1 MPSAHK
7 SCIPA
12 MSLVVFGL
20 LVTGEPGVAQS
31 QASPQLS
38 PATLVKSVI
47 YNEMHPLSVSTVHW
61 KYRLEKTSDGKQE
74 TRTVIETQSGS
85 LDRLLAIAGKPL
97 TEGQQAEEAR
107 RIFRFSHSPEE
118 QRKAEQARQ
127 KDSDQCNA
135 IFKMIPDAFNF
146 QQTGQS
152 GDAVRLSFTPNPQ
165 FRPPSREGKVFQHMT
180 GEMWV
185 SASQKR
191 LIAIDGRLT
200 SDVKF
205 GGGLL
210 GHLEKGGQFMV
221 KRAEVAP
228 NDWEVTELT
237 VNMQG
242 KALLFKSI
250 SVQQKE
256 LHSNFERMPN
266 DISIADA
273 AGLLLKQT
281 LVASKR

>member
-1 MPSAHK
+1 MAAHK
-7 SCIPA
+7 LCIPV
-12 MSLVVFGL
+12 VVFGL
-20 LVTGEPGVAQS
+20 FLAVQSREAQS
-31 QASPQLS
+31 QSTAPPS
-38 PATLVKSVI
+38 PAALVKNVI
-47 YNEMHPLSVSTVHW
+47 YNEIHPSSPETAHW
-61 KYRLEKTSDGKQE
+61 KYRLEKTLGGRQE

-85 LDRLLAIAGKPL
+85 LDRLLAVAGTPL
-97 TEGQQAEEAR
+97 TELQQAEEAK
-107 RIFRFSHSPEE
+107 RILRFSQSPEE

-127 KDSDQCNA
+127 KDTDQCNA
-135 IFKMIPDAFNF
+135 ILKMIPDAFIF

-152 GDAVRLSFTPNPQ
+152 GDAIRLSFTPNPQ
-165 FRPPSREGKVFQHMT
+165 FRPPSREGKVLQHMA

-200 SDVKF
+200 SEVKF

-210 GHLEKGGQFMV
+210 GHLAKGGQFVV
-221 KRAEVAP
+221 KRAQLAP

-242 KALLFKSI
+242 KILLLKSI

-256 LHSNFERMPN
+256 LHSNFERVPN
-266 DISIADA
+266 DLTIADA
-273 AGLLLKQT
+273 AGLLLKHT
-281 LVASKR
+281 LVASTR

>member
-1 MPSAHK
+1 VPSAHK
-7 SCIPA
+7 LCIPI
-12 MSLVVFGL
+12 MSLAVFSLLLTVESGL
-20 LVTGEPGVAQS
+20 AQS
-31 QASPQLS
+31 QSSSQLS

-47 YNEMHPLSVSTVHW
+47 YNEMHPSTSQTAHW

-85 LDRLLAIAGKPL
+85 LDRLLAVAGKPL
-97 TEGQQAEEAR
+97 TDSQQAGEAK

-127 KDSDQCNA
+127 KDADQCNA
-135 IFKMIPDAFNF
+135 IFKMIPDAFIF

-165 FRPPSREGKVFQHMT
+165 FQPPSREGKVLQHMT

-185 SASQKR
+185 SASLKR
-191 LIAIDGRLT
+191 LISIDGRLT
-200 SDVKF
+200 SEVKF

-221 KRAEVAP
+221 KRSEVAP

-256 LHSNFERMPN
+256 VHSNFERMP
-266 DISIADA
+266 DGISIADA

-281 LVASKR
+281 LVAWKR

>member
-1 MPSAHK
+1 MADRPL
-7 SCIPA
+7 CIPV
-12 MSLVVFGL
+12 MSLAVCGL
-20 LVTGEPGVAQS
+20 FLTVQYGVAQS
-31 QASPQLS
+31 QSSSQLS

-47 YNEMHPLSVSTVHW
+47 YNELHPSGQQTPHW
-61 KYRLEKTSDGKQE
+61 KYRLEKAVGGREE

-85 LDRLLAIAGKPL
+85 LDRLLAVAGRPL
-97 TEGQQAEEAR
+97 TEAQQADEAR
-107 RIFRFSHSPEE
+107 RIFKFSHSPDE
-118 QRKAEQARQ
+118 QRKAEEARQ
-127 KDSDQCNA
+127 KDADQCNT
-135 IFKMIPDAFNF
+135 IFKMIPDAFIF
-146 QQTGQS
+146 EQTGQS

-165 FRPPSREGKVFQHMT
+165 FQPPSREGKVLQHMT

-200 SDVKF
+200 SEVKF
-205 GGGLL
+205 GAGLL

-221 KRAEVAP
+221 KRTEVAP

-242 KALLFKSI
+242 KVLLFKNI

-256 LHSNFERMPN
+256 IHSNFERVPD

-281 LVASKR
+281 LVAWKR

>member
-1 MPSAHK
+1 MPAHK
-7 SCIPA
+7 LCIPV
-12 MSLVVFGL
+12 MSLAVFSIL
-20 LVTGEPGVAQS
+20 LTVESGVAQS
-31 QASPQLS
+31 QSSSQIS

-47 YNEMHPLSVSTVHW
+47 YNETHPSNSQTAHW

-85 LDRLLAIAGKPL
+85 LDRLLAVAGKPL
-97 TEGQQAEEAR
+97 TDIQQAEEAK

-127 KDSDQCNA
+127 KDADQCNA
-135 IFKMIPDAFNF
+135 IFKMIPDAFIF

-165 FRPPSREGKVFQHMT
+165 FQPPSREGKVLQHMT

-191 LIAIDGRLT
+191 LISIDGRLT
-200 SDVKF
+200 SEVKF

-221 KRAEVAP
+221 KRTEVAP

-256 LHSNFERMPN
+256 LHSNFERMP
-266 DISIADA
+266 DGISIADA

-281 LVASKR
+281 LVAWKR

>member
-1 MPSAHK
+1 MHPSAPT
-7 SCIPA
+7 SA
-12 MSLVVFGL
+12 
-20 LVTGEPGVAQS
+20 
-31 QASPQLS
+31 
-38 PATLVKSVI
+38 
-47 YNEMHPLSVSTVHW
+47 HW
-61 KYRLEKTSDGKQE
+61 KYKLEKTLGERQE

-85 LDRLLAIAGKPL
+85 LDRLLAVAGTPL
-97 TEGQQAEEAR
+97 TEVQQAEEAR
-107 RIFRFSHSPEE
+107 RILRFSHSPEE
-118 QRKAEQARQ
+118 QRKAEEARQ
-127 KDSDQCNA
+127 KDADQCNA
-135 IFKMIPDAFNF
+135 IFKMIPDAFIF
-146 QQTGQS
+146 QHTGQS

-165 FRPPSREGKVFQHMT
+165 FQPPSREGKVLQHMT

-185 SASQKR
+185 DGNQKR

-200 SDVKF
+200 SEVKF
-205 GGGLL
+205 GAGLL

-221 KRAEVAP
+221 KRTQVAP

-242 KALLFKSI
+242 KALLFKNI

-256 LHSNFERMPN
+256 LHSNFERMPD

-281 LVASKR
+281 LVAAKR